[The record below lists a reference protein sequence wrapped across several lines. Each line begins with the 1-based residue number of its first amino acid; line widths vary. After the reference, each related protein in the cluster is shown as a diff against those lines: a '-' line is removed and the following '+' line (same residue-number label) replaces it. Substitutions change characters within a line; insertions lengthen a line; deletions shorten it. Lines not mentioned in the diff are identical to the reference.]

1 KSVDARAIKERNF
14 NIVLDYSY
22 GSAAV
27 IFPRILGQ
35 LGVETVAPRSPG
47 PSPRTSG

>member
-1 KSVDARAIKERNF
+1 VKSVDARAIKERNY

-27 IFPRILGQ
+27 IFPG
-35 LGVETVAPRSPG
+35 S
-47 PSPRTSG
+47 SDSSGWIRLR